1 MRVDLVK
8 VMVGYDRYGNMM
20 LMTSVDDKLLLAS
33 SEGNLKFWIKTMIL
47 KQDTVLLASSDQLL
61 DSLFANGKYYMW

>member
-47 KQDTVLLASSDQLL
+47 KQETPGQ
-61 DSLFANGKYYMW
+61 FIC